1 MQTQWKEEDEQ
12 ETANNPRGSN
22 WKEKKTKQVRKFAYY
37 ANLFVQHNS
46 TSIFLFHFYSLL
58 ALFAAK

>member
-22 WKEKKTKQVRKFAYY
+22 WKEKKTKQVRKFPYY

>member
-22 WKEKKTKQVRKFAYY
+22 WKEKKTKQVRMFACYS
-37 ANLFVQHNS
+37 NLFVQHN
-46 TSIFLFHFYSLL
+46 
-58 ALFAAK
+58 